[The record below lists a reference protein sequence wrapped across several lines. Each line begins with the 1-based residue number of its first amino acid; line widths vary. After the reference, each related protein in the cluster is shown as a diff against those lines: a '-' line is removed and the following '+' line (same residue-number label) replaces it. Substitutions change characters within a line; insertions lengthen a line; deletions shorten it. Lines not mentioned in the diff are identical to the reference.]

1 MPTPTPTLWRDALVL
16 TMDGSPDGAVPRRTD
31 LLVSGSDIVA
41 VGTGLEAPEGTD
53 VRDGRDLLILAG
65 LVNAHTH
72 SWEILF
78 RGTSE
83 RLPLELWTL
92 ISYPPLGVTPLPD
105 RLVYLRT
112 AIAALESLRGGA
124 TAVLDDVGELPV
136 QSPESLE
143 QVFAAY
149 DDLGIRAVCTGTVAD
164 IAMVDRLPGADER
177 FAPALLAESR
187 AALHPSSQ
195 LIDAYLDLSASAVAA
210 AATRPSGRIAYAV
223 SPSAPHRCSDDLLR
237 ACHDLALDQDLLVHT
252 HLLETRLQADV
263 AHERWGRTAVEHL
276 DDLGLLDDRLVAAHG
291 IWLTASDR
299 RMLGAA
305 GSTVAHNPLSNLKL
319 GSGVLDWR
327 GMREAGV
334 RLALGTDGA
343 SSSDTLRMLETVKAA
358 ALGQATTEA
367 GLESWPTAAEVLTAA
382 TTSGAAALRTGA
394 GGIAPGRPA
403 DLLVID
409 LGRDT
414 VFTPRHDVVRQLVFS
429 ADASSIAE
437 VWVAGECV
445 VRDGRSTR
453 VDDVALRR
461 EFRQEAERWL
471 ETVPAIRA
479 ANARLM
485 DPARAAYRSAL
496 AAHPAARP
504 SVRSSDRLTERGN
517 R

>member
-1 MPTPTPTLWRDALVL
+1 MPTLWRDALVL
-16 TMDGSPDGAVPRRTD
+16 TMDETPDGARPRRSD
-31 LLVSGSDIVA
+31 LLVDDGVIAA
-41 VGTGLEAPEGTD
+41 VGLGLDVPDGTN
-53 VRDGRDLLILAG
+53 VRDGRDLLILPG

-92 ISYPPLGVTPLPD
+92 VSYPPLGVEPLPD

-124 TAVLDDVGELPV
+124 TAVLDDVGELPA
-136 QSPESLE
+136 QSPESMA

-149 DDLGIRAVCTGTVAD
+149 DGLGIRAVCTGAVAD
-164 IAMVDRLPGADER
+164 IAMVDRLPGADEL
-177 FAPALLAESR
+177 FAPSLLSDSRRALR
-187 AALHPSSQ
+187 PSTA
-195 LIDAYLDLSASAVAA
+195 LIDAYLELSASAIAMA
-210 AATRPSGRIAYAV
+210 SSRPGGRTAYAV

-237 ACHDLALDQDLLVHT
+237 ACHDFAVDQDLLVHT

-263 AHERWGRTAVEHL
+263 ARERWGRTAVEHL
-276 DDLGLLDDRLVAAHG
+276 DELGLLDERLVAAHG

-327 GMREAGV
+327 GMRDAGV

-358 ALGQATTEA
+358 ALGQATTA
-367 GLESWPTAAEVLTAA
+367 SDPESWPTAAEVLGAA
-382 TTSGAAALRTGA
+382 TRTGAAGLRTGA
-394 GGIAPGRPA
+394 GVIAPGRPA
-403 DLLVID
+403 DLLVVD
-409 LGRDT
+409 LARDT
-414 VFTPRHDVVRQLVFS
+414 AFTPRHDVVRQLVFS
-429 ADASSIAE
+429 ADASSIVE

-445 VRDGRSTR
+445 VREGHSTR
-453 VDDVALRR
+453 IDDIALLR
-461 EFRQEAERWL
+461 EFREEAERWV
-471 ETVPAIRA
+471 ESVPAIRS
-479 ANARLM
+479 ANERLIG
-485 DPARAAYRSAL
+485 PAQAAYRSARESTRFGGDDL
-496 AAHPAARP
+496 
-504 SVRSSDRLTERGN
+504 RSDEGGSR
-517 R
+517 

>member
-1 MPTPTPTLWRDALVL
+1 MPTLWRDALVL
-16 TMDGSPDGAVPRRTD
+16 TLDGSPDGVRPRRSD
-31 LLVSGSDIVA
+31 LLIDGSEVVDLGSGLD
-41 VGTGLEAPEGTD
+41 APEGAD
-53 VRDGRDLLILAG
+53 VRDGRDLLILPG

-92 ISYPPLGVTPLPD
+92 VSYPPLGVEPLPD

-124 TAVLDDVGELPV
+124 TAVLDDVGELPT
-136 QSPESLE
+136 QSPESIE

-149 DDLGIRAVCTGTVAD
+149 DDLGIRAVCTGAVAD
-164 IAMVDRLPGADER
+164 IAMVDRLPGADDR
-177 FAPALLAESR
+177 FSPALLAESR
-187 AALHPSSQ
+187 SALHPSAA
-195 LIDAYLDLSASAVAA
+195 LIDAYLELSMSAIAA
-210 AATRPSGRIAYAV
+210 AGSRSSGRIAYAV

-276 DDLGLLDDRLVAAHG
+276 GDVGLLDDRLIAAHG
-291 IWLTASDR
+291 VWLTASDR

-305 GSTVAHNPLSNLKL
+305 GSTIAHNPLSNLKL

-358 ALGQATTEA
+358 ALGQSTTESD
-367 GLESWPTAAEVLTAA
+367 LESWPTAAEVLAAA
-382 TTSGAAALRTGA
+382 TRSGAAALRTGA
-394 GGIAPGRPA
+394 GVIAPGRPA

-409 LGRDT
+409 LARDT
-414 VFTPRHDVVRQLVFS
+414 AFTPRHDVVGQLVFS

-453 VDDVALRR
+453 VDDVALLR
-461 EFRQEAERWL
+461 EFRQEAERWA
-471 ETVPAIRA
+471 ETVPAIRS
-479 ANARLM
+479 ANARLVE
-485 DPARAAYRSAL
+485 PAAAAYRSARE
-496 AAHPAARP
+496 ADRPAEAHQ
-504 SVRSSDRLTERGN
+504 STERGI